1 MKKNVTLPG
10 SDRRPL
16 PGAKV
21 VGAVDPEQ
29 RIEITLQVRRK
40 PGSNLDAAV
49 NKIASQPLAQ
59 REYMTRADLAAQ
71 SGADPADIA
80 KIDTFAHDHGLSV
93 TQADAARRTVRL
105 SGTIEDLSSA
115 FGVKLQRYKA
125 GNISYRGRT
134 GTISVPADL
143 VDVVE
148 RVLGLDDRPV
158 VRPHFRRLVN
168 TGGAGRAKN
177 GVKGGKKKPKQQSIS
192 YSPVQVA
199 EIYDFP
205 SGLDGTGQT
214 IALIELNDVDSN
226 GTATGT
232 GYAASD
238 LEAFFENLGIAV
250 PDVTAVGV
258 DGGANIPGQDANA
271 DGEVTLDIEVAGS
284 VAPGAKIAVY
294 FGTNTDDGFIQV
306 LSAAIHDD
314 VRKPSVVSL
323 SWGQAEETATSQMLQ
338 GLQQALQEAA
348 ALGVTVCVA
357 AGDNGSADM
366 VQNTWDGEPHVD
378 FPASSPYALA
388 CGGTSLESGSKDG
401 APLEVVW
408 NKGTQGGSTGG
419 GVSNFFAK
427 PSYQSG
433 VNVPAPAN
441 SNGGR
446 GVPDVA
452 ADADPYTGY
461 NIYVGGKAQ
470 TFGGTSA
477 VAPLFAGLLA
487 RINQSLTTGGGNPVG
502 FINPLLYPLESA
514 GNGSGNGSVFHDVT
528 SGNNDIYNDLKGE
541 FTAGPGWDA
550 CTGLGSIDGANLL
563 GALKGTPAGSPP
575 PTSTSAS
582 AKKAR
587 A

>member
-1 MKKNVTLPG
+1 MAKPITLPG
-10 SDRRPL
+10 SNRRPL

-21 VGAVDPEQ
+21 VGKVDPKQ

-40 PGSNLDAAV
+40 TGSNLDATV

-59 REYMTRADLAAQ
+59 RQYLTRAELAAQ

-80 KIDTFAHDHGLSV
+80 KIDTFAHANGLSV
-93 TQADAARRTVRL
+93 TQADAARRIVKL
-105 SGTIEDLSSA
+105 SGTIADFSKA
-115 FGVKLQRYKA
+115 FGVKLQRYKT

-134 GTISVPADL
+134 GSISIPADL
-143 VDVVE
+143 ADVVE

-158 VRPHFRRLVN
+158 VKPHFRRLN
-168 TGGAGRAKN
+168 ATGAK
-177 GVKGGKKKPKQQSIS
+177 GSKKKPKQQSIS

-199 EIYDFP
+199 DVYDFP

-214 IALIELNDVDSN
+214 IALIELNDVDSQGN
-226 GTATGT
+226 ATGG
-232 GYAASD
+232 GYATTD
-238 LEAFFENLGIAV
+238 LQAFFKNLGIPV
-250 PDVTAVGV
+250 PQVTAVGV
-258 DGGANIPGQDANA
+258 DGGANVPGQDPNA
-271 DGEVTLDIEVAGS
+271 DGEVTLDIEVAGA

-314 VRKPSVVSL
+314 VRKPSVVSI

-357 AGDNGSADM
+357 AGDNGSADEA
-366 VQNTWDGEPHVD
+366 QNTWDGKPHVD
-378 FPASSPYALA
+378 FPASSPYSLA
-388 CGGTSLESGSKDG
+388 CGGTSLESGSKQG
-401 APLEVVW
+401 APIEVVW
-408 NKGTQGGSTGG
+408 NKGTQGGATGG

-433 VNVPAPAN
+433 VDVPPPAN
-441 SNGGR
+441 SGGGR

-452 ADADPYTGY
+452 GDADPYTGY
-461 NIYVGGKAQ
+461 NIYVGGQQQ

-477 VAPLFAGLLA
+477 VAPLYAGLLA
-487 RINQSLTTGGGNPVG
+487 RINQRLTSGGGNPVG
-502 FINPLLYPLESA
+502 FANPLLYPLETSS
-514 GNGSGNGSVFHDVT
+514 GSSTVFHDVT
-528 SGNNDIYNDLKGE
+528 SGNNDIYGKLKGE
-541 FTAGPGWDA
+541 YEAGPGWDP
-550 CTGLGSIDGANLL
+550 CTGLGSIDGMNLL
-563 GALKGTPAGSPP
+563 GALS
-575 PTSTSAS
+575 SAS
-582 AKKAR
+582 ANKAK